1 MSNHLIGQSS
11 PYLLQHAENPVDWY
25 PWCKEA
31 FDRASAEDKPVFL
44 SIGYSTCHWCH
55 VMAHE
60 SFEDPETAELL
71 NKYFISVK
79 VDREERPDIDSIYM
93 AVCQAFTGDG
103 GWPTSIFMTADK
115 KPFFAGTYF
124 PKNARFG
131 TVGFID
137 LLYTISDKWQNERAE
152 LLESADKVTTA
163 IKQNQTEP
171 LDAEFN
177 IIESAVKIYKHAFD
191 HEYGGFGNAPKFPA
205 PHNLIFLLAYYERS
219 GDRDALEMAETT
231 LSHMYRGGMFDHI
244 GYGFC
249 RYSTDRFYLIP
260 HFEKMLYD
268 NALLIMVYCRVYW
281 ATKNSFYRDVALK
294 TASYTLREMTSPEG
308 GFYSA
313 QDADS
318 DGEEG
323 KYYAFIPSEITDIL
337 GKISGDAFNRCYGIS
352 ESGNFDG
359 KNIPNLI
366 RGNPSNEFV
375 RFLPQIYEYRKK
387 RCRLQLD
394 DKILTSWNC
403 LMIAAMCGLYRVSR
417 NDEYLSAAKRAER
430 YIFENLCENGTLYVS
445 FRNGVRGKQGFLDDY
460 AEYIYSLLALYDATL
475 DNSWLEKAQLF
486 CDKTVNDFFDV
497 KNGGFYLYG
506 IGSEEL
512 IMRPKETYDGAVP
525 SGNSVMAYNLTRLY
539 YLTDDIEIGKVL
551 KKQLDFMHGA
561 AHDYP
566 IGHAMYLLS
575 LLEYFEPTEKIVA
588 VLKNRDDAAALPFEK
603 SPDSIIKILNSPT
616 NEYPL
621 KNDKTTFYICRGR
634 SCISPV
640 NDLSLI

>member
-1 MSNHLIGQSS
+1 LSNHLIGQSS

>member
-1 MSNHLIGQSS
+1 
-11 PYLLQHAENPVDWY
+11 
-25 PWCKEA
+25 
-31 FDRASAEDKPVFL
+31 
-44 SIGYSTCHWCH
+44 
-55 VMAHE
+55 MAHE